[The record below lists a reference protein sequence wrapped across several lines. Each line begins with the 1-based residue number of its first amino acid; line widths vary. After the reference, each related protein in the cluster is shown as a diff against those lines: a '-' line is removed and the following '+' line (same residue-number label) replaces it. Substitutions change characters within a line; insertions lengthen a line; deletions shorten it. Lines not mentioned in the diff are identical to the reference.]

1 MKRRFNAVLILTI
14 SLLLVCQANAQIK
27 GLFEKEEPVFNASI
41 IPTAE
46 RGTVKLVFYFTHSK
60 ASSIEASFWLRD
72 EGTGVSS
79 TGSNTLVRGLRETYN
94 RQQDTITITG
104 LQDQHF
110 YTFGVDYRSS
120 GFIAS
125 KFETTTLKSS
135 YRYESEAVG
144 SVNDA
149 EFARQETKAAPCQ
162 NPDLFVQ
169 VQSGGY
175 CGKENRPAVQI
186 QCMNCE
192 GKTWEFDVQ
201 LRTATTGWISL
212 RADGSSQTA
221 IGGGIRVEPLCTL
234 EPGTYYVR
242 VLAKGANCTTPIT
255 HNVGSF
261 VTIEDHNDTHQNA
274 TLQERSVSMNL
285 EKDIPTL
292 PDTCEVRAQASL
304 QGKAL
309 KGTLQLANN
318 SSCSAYYP
326 YAIVHYVHP
335 GHRDLSTRPIA
346 LIAGASVPFE
356 IMLDERDLSRNIHTM
371 QVVTYA
377 RQHPNGEGIPMSAFW
392 IKANDVQL
400 AAHNPTIA
408 SPTTGAKAG
417 NQPNIVQ
424 TYDNQN
430 VTTANPT
437 QANPP
442 VNTNEAAYE
451 DISLIED
458 FQTINVKATDLNC
471 NQIQDL
477 NVVFFSNQQGQADRP
492 LYITWMNPRCC
503 QEDGCKYTVWAGEN
517 PDRLRILVEGS
528 KRGVFIRELLQ
539 DLLST
544 DTYIEI
550 SVKTTSGNRKAAY
563 VLGKGALYGIES
575 LADYRD
581 QLRPQESDALVAQV
595 ETQPQ
600 MITKGGSNTPTSMDQ
615 PMVGGDLSNRMPGNS
630 FAYEKAQR
638 DVTKYSPC
646 KYARELLVVGDRPAA
661 QGNQVKIQYDFSDKE
676 YRYTLYLQ
684 PENASEWVLAPGTK
698 EMQENPVFNLQ
709 ITPQHAGKYVLLVH
723 KAASS
728 WGCLAAPLDQAIEIK
743 VNR

>member
-1 MKRRFNAVLILTI
+1 MKKRLNAILIPII
-14 SLLLVCQANAQIK
+14 SLLLVFQANAQIK

-60 ASSIEASFWLRD
+60 ASSIETSFWLRD
-72 EGTGVSS
+72 EGTGMSS
-79 TGSNTLVRGLRETYN
+79 AGGNTLVRGLRETYN

-110 YTFGVDYRSS
+110 YTFGIDYRSS
-120 GFIAS
+120 GFISS
-125 KFETTTLKSS
+125 KFETATLKSG
-135 YRYESEAVG
+135 YRYESGAT
-144 SVNDA
+144 SNVNDA
-149 EFARQETKAAPCQ
+149 QLTQQETKATPCQ

-169 VQSGGY
+169 IQASGY

-192 GKTWEFDVQ
+192 GKNWEFDVQ

-221 IGGGIRVEPLCTL
+221 SGGGIRVEPLCTL

-242 VLAKGANCTTPIT
+242 VLAKGANCATPIT
-255 HNVGSF
+255 HNVSSF
-261 VTIEDHNDTHQNA
+261 VNIEERGYNNQNI
-274 TLQERSVSMNL
+274 TLQERSVTMGI

-304 QGKAL
+304 QGKIL

-318 SSCSAYYP
+318 STCSAYYP
-326 YAIVHYVHP
+326 YALVHYVHP

-356 IMLDERDLSRNIHTM
+356 IMLDDRDLNRNIHTM
-371 QVVTYA
+371 QIVTYA
-377 RQHPNGEGIPMSAFW
+377 RQNPNGEGIPMSAFW
-392 IKANDVQL
+392 IKANDALSL
-400 AAHNPTIA
+400 AANNQTTTLPPDNQSDAIQIYDNRTV
-408 SPTTGAKAG
+408 TTGNSIQG
-417 NQPNIVQ
+417 
-424 TYDNQN
+424 
-430 VTTANPT
+430 
-437 QANPP
+437 NPP
-442 VNTNEAAYE
+442 ASANEATYE

-550 SVKTTSGNRKAAY
+550 SVKTSNGSRKAAY
-563 VLGKGALYGIES
+563 VLGKGALYGIEA

-581 QLRPQESDALVAQV
+581 QLRPQQSDALTAQV
-595 ETQPQ
+595 DSKPQ
-600 MITKGGSNTPTSMDQ
+600 LSIKGEPTPPASMDQ
-615 PMVGGDLSNRMPGNS
+615 PMVGGDLKHRTPVTT
-630 FAYEKAQR
+630 FTYAKAQR
-638 DVTKYSPC
+638 DVTNYSPC
-646 KYARELLVVGDRPAA
+646 KYARELLVIGDRPAA
-661 QGNQVKIQYDFSDKE
+661 HGNQVKIQYDFSDKE

-684 PENASEWVLAPGTK
+684 PENATDWFVAPGTK
-698 EMQENPVFNLQ
+698 EMQENPVFNLN

-723 KAASS
+723 KATSS
-728 WGCLAAPLDQAIEIK
+728 WGCLAMPLDQAIEIK
-743 VNR
+743 VNK